1 MKYKNILGKDFK
13 SKAEAKKHFKTLLYS
28 IKKPDVPIYASPSKR
43 HVKLTEQTLIKHSH
57 MEYLYNNY
65 LTTDKKTL
73 DTVFKGGIP
82 YSWWCKINTDGTR
95 NIAFEVETRNQ
106 SIIPVTPD
114 RIFTCFG
121 TAKINKKLN
130 EKKVA
135 RHLISGDRDWYLSQF
150 LEGDKN
156 PVKIMFYKYEC
167 DYCNKFFPYKEIEV
181 DHVVLFNSIFKE
193 WRDNVW
199 KGDLNPN
206 SSCRWFEDAEP
217 SNDGKIHLS
226 AANDS
231 WCQFHS
237 NIVQYQKLC
246 ESCHT
251 KKTYG

>member
-1 MKYKNILGKDFK
+1 MRYKNICEEDFNTK
-13 SKAEAKKHFKTLLYS
+13 TEAKKHFKTLLYS
-28 IKKPDVPIYASPSKR
+28 IKKPDVPVTARASER

-65 LTTDKKTL
+65 LTTDEKTL

-82 YSWWCKINTDGTR
+82 YGWWCKINVDGTR

-106 SIIPVTPD
+106 SMIPVTPD
-114 RIFTCFG
+114 RVFTCFG

-130 EKKVA
+130 EKRVA
-135 RHLISGDRDWYLSQF
+135 RYLISGDRDWYLSQF
-150 LEGDKN
+150 LEGDKT
-156 PVKIMFYKYEC
+156 PIKIISSKYEC
-167 DYCNKFFPYKEIEV
+167 DHCNKFFPYKKIEV
-181 DHVVLFNSIFKE
+181 DHVVSFNSIFKE

-206 SSCRWFEDAEP
+206 SSCRWFEE
-217 SNDGKIHLS
+217 S

-246 ESCHT
+246 KSCHK

>member
-1 MKYKNILGKDFK
+1 MRYKNICEEDFNTK
-13 SKAEAKKHFKTLLYS
+13 TEAKKHFKTLLYS
-28 IKKPDVPIYASPSKR
+28 IKKPDVSIYASASEK

-65 LTTDKKTL
+65 LTTDEKTL

-82 YSWWCKINTDGTR
+82 YGWWCKINVDGTR

-106 SIIPVTPD
+106 SMIPVTPD
-114 RIFTCFG
+114 RVFTCFG
-121 TAKINKKLN
+121 TAKINKKLS

-135 RHLISGDRDWYLSQF
+135 RYLISGDRDWYLSQL
-150 LEGDKN
+150 LEGDKT
-156 PVKIMFYKYEC
+156 PIKIMFYKYEC
-167 DYCNKFFPYKEIEV
+167 DHCNKFFPYKKIEV
-181 DHVVLFNSIFKE
+181 DHVVSFNSIFKE

-206 SSCRWFEDAEP
+206 SSCRWFEESDA
-217 SNDGKIHLS
+217 NG
-226 AANDS
+226 S

-246 ESCHT
+246 KSCHK